1 MKDFYGQL
9 SGALELGYLW
19 FSPLKLSKKPKIEKG
34 DFHINPEISSVQTSK
49 LEASVFSFAIGPFP
63 EDGPN

>member
-1 MKDFYGQL
+1 MKDFNGQL

-34 DFHINPEISSVQTSK
+34 DFHINPEISGVQTSK
-49 LEASVFSFAIGPFP
+49 LEAFLCHWSIS
-63 EDGPN
+63 